1 MFMQNNYIFLLPIFL
16 GLFVIIVLFVITSKK
31 HKNES
36 GKKSK
41 RVKNKSNAVLQK
53 DANRK
58 LAQNPKDSEALAILA
73 GIYFDEEKY
82 DKALRNYEI
91 LIDLCA
97 TQKDIDEFDVTLKF
111 ALSALELK
119 RFKEAFKALMICR
132 GMKQDIFEVDYN
144 LGILL
149 FKQKSYEKA
158 ASLLNKARK
167 LKPEHILCN
176 RYLGHSFYYLKRMKE
191 AALLLRKSIDIEPDD
206 KESLFILAQAY
217 NTLGQQ
223 EQALR
228 IFSHLRPDPVMG
240 PNAAL
245 FAGSINL
252 KIHQIDKAIMD
263 FEIGLRHEAISKKIK
278 TEIQYNLAITYIQKQ
293 DLGKALG
300 LLKELQGRVP
310 GYKDVP
316 VLIGKYDELNK
327 NRNLQTYLISPTSDF
342 VTLCRKLATILYPQ
356 AKVKIIDISVQKDQ
370 HADILSEVSSKKW
383 DDIILFRFIRAT
395 GQVGEFALRDLYSKT
410 KEVKAGKGVCITA
423 GTYTEGANRFVEA
436 RLIDLIEKKKLTE
449 YLEKVE

>member
-1 MFMQNNYIFLLPIFL
+1 MQNNYIFILPIIL
-16 GLFVIIVLFVITSKK
+16 GLFVTIVLFVITSKK
-31 HKNES
+31 HKNDS
-36 GKKSK
+36 GKTKK
-41 RVKNKSNAVLQK
+41 RVKNKSNAALQK

-58 LAQNPKDSEALAILA
+58 LAQNPKDSEALFILA
-73 GIYFDEEKY
+73 GIYFNDEKY

-119 RFKEAFKALMICR
+119 RYNEAFKALMICR

-144 LGILL
+144 LGFLL
-149 FKQKSYEKA
+149 FKQKSYDKA
-158 ASLLNKARK
+158 ASLLLKARK
-167 LKPEHILCN
+167 LKPDHNLCT
-176 RYLGHSFYYLKRMKE
+176 RYLGHSLYYLKRMKE
-191 AALLLRKSIDIEPDD
+191 AALLLRKTIDFEPDD
-206 KESLFILAQAY
+206 KESLFILAQVY

-228 IFSHLRPDPVMG
+228 IFTHLRPDPVMG

-252 KIHQIDKAIMD
+252 KLHQTDSAIMD
-263 FEIGLRHEAISKKIK
+263 FEIGLRHEAISKDVK
-278 TEIQYNLAITYIQKQ
+278 TDIQYNLAMTYLTKQ

-300 LLKELQGRVP
+300 LLKELQSRVP
-310 GYKDVP
+310 GYKDVLA
-316 VLIGKYDELNK
+316 LISKYEELNK
-327 NRNLQTYLISPTSDF
+327 NRNLQTYLISPTSEF
-342 VTLCRKLATILYPQ
+342 VSLCRKLATVLYPQ
-356 AKVKIIDISVQKDQ
+356 AKVKITDISVQKDQ
-370 HADILSEVSSKKW
+370 HADILAEVNTKKW
-383 DDIILFRFIRAT
+383 EDLILFRFIRST
-395 GQVGEFALRDLYSKT
+395 SQVGEFTLRDLYSKT

-449 YLEKVE
+449 YLEEVE

>member
-1 MFMQNNYIFLLPIFL
+1 MKNNYIFLLPIIL

-31 HKNES
+31 HKNDS
-36 GKKSK
+36 GKNKK
-41 RVKNKSNAVLQK
+41 RVKNKSNAVLRK
-53 DANRK
+53 EANRK
-58 LAQNPKDSEALAILA
+58 LAQNSKDAEALAILA
-73 GIYFDEEKY
+73 GIYFDEEQY

-97 TQKDIDEFDVTLKF
+97 TQKDIDEFDITLKF
-111 ALSALELK
+111 ALSAMELK
-119 RFKEAFKALMICR
+119 RFNEAFKALMICR

-144 LGILL
+144 LGFLL
-149 FKQKSYEKA
+149 FKQKSFEKA
-158 ASLLNKARK
+158 ASLLLKARK
-167 LKPEHILCN
+167 LKPEHNLCT
-176 RYLGHSFYYLKRMKE
+176 RYLGHSLFNLKKMKE
-191 AALLLRKSIDIEPDD
+191 AALLLRKTIDIEPND
-206 KESLFILAQAY
+206 KESLFLLAQAY
-217 NTLGQQ
+217 NSLGQQ

-228 IFSHLRPDPVMG
+228 IFTHLRPDPVMG

-245 FAGSINL
+245 FSGTINL
-252 KIHQIDKAIMD
+252 KLHQTNKAIMD
-263 FEIGLRHEAISKKIK
+263 FEIGLRHEAISKTIK
-278 TEIQYNLAITYIQKQ
+278 TDIQYNLSLTYIKQ
-293 DLGKALG
+293 QELGKALG
-300 LLKELQGRVP
+300 LLKELERRVP

-316 VLIGKYDELNK
+316 VLISKYDELNK

-342 VTLCRKLATILYPQ
+342 VTLCRKLAAILYPQ

-370 HADILSEVSSKKW
+370 HADIIAEVSTKKW

-410 KEVKAGKGVCITA
+410 KEVKAGKGVCLTA
-423 GTYTEGANRFVEA
+423 GTYTEGAVRFVEA